1 MQSGCSL
8 RQHSTFERGTPVGIF
23 KETPEQ
29 FPAVWV
35 ATNTRYIL
43 SQNIGT
49 SPVVFVATKTGILS
63 RILIFP
69 WPWTTEVVYD
79 SIITELLYHKIEKWT
94 TFILAVVEVWLEEIS
109 SCMKLLTTRSVAV
122 TLRSWLQK
130 RKIECHLV
138 PLTSRETT
146 GNNSCIT
153 QQFAAVRVLPLSF

>member
-1 MQSGCSL
+1 MFMICHVMWKWKGDGRVWGENSAKPVTAVRESQSPG
-8 RQHSTFERGTPVGIF
+8 
-23 KETPEQ
+23 
-29 FPAVWV
+29 
-35 ATNTRYIL
+35 
-43 SQNIGT
+43 
-49 SPVVFVATKTGILS
+49 VFVATKTGILS